1 MSDSV
6 LDVEKSLN
14 EARWAFLPVEA
25 EAVARISQNYGLP
38 EFVARM
44 LVLRGVKP
52 DKVEAFLYPT
62 LQKNFPDPFDMV
74 GMRAFAEDL
83 AGAVIKG
90 RKIGVF
96 ADFDVDGAT
105 SAAVLTRFFRAI
117 QKEEGGQDVPVYI
130 PDRLREGY
138 GPNAK
143 ALESLKEQ
151 GAEIV
156 LIADCGITS
165 FEPIKAGREM
175 GLEITVFD
183 HHEAEDTL
191 PDANHIINP
200 KRKDDISGLDMLAA
214 CGVSF
219 LACVAINNV
228 LRAKGY
234 YKDNNLPEPQ
244 MKKWLDIV
252 ALGTVCD
259 MVPLTGASRLFVRAG
274 FEQMAK
280 SDNPGIKA
288 LCEVSKIEGTP
299 TVQHAGWSLGPR
311 INAGS
316 RVHKSDL
323 GARLLSCDDLE
334 EARSIAWTL
343 EKCNEERKEIQS
355 VMMADAIASVE
366 AGGLDQNPVIVVDA
380 PEGHPG
386 LSGLVAGRI
395 KERFGKP
402 AIVVTYTKN
411 TEGVLEGRGSGRS
424 VAGANMAEAFIA
436 ARNEG
441 LLMNGGGHAMA
452 GGFSLEPDKL
462 SAFTEFL
469 YQNFKKQSEGFDLTK
484 ETIVDGVASVRG
496 AQLEFIKILEQNV
509 GPFGMGNAEP
519 VFALANVRVHSVDIL
534 KEKHIR
540 ALVSDWEG
548 GTRMKTMLFGGVGT
562 PLGDALL
569 KNARQPFHLLGKFQ
583 INRWQGRESVE
594 FHISD
599 GVLTMVEEP
608 QQRESA

>member
-1 MSDSV
+1 MPVD
-6 LDVEKSLN
+6 
-14 EARWAFLPVEA
+14 EA
-25 EAVARISQNYGLP
+25 AVARMSQNYGLP

-44 LVLRGVKP
+44 LTLRGVTP
-52 DKVEAFLYPT
+52 DSVEAFLYPT
-62 LQKNFPDPFDMV
+62 LQKNFPDPFDMA

-83 AGAVIKG
+83 ADAVMQG
-90 RKIGVF
+90 RKIGIF

-105 SAAVLTRFFRAI
+105 SAAVLIRFFRAL
-117 QKEEGGQDVPVYI
+117 GQEPPVYI
-130 PDRLREGY
+130 PDRLSEGY

-143 ALESLKEQ
+143 AFESLKEQ

-156 LIADCGITS
+156 LIADCGITA
-165 FEPIKAGREM
+165 FEPITRAREM

-183 HHEAEDTL
+183 HHEAEETL

-219 LACVAINNV
+219 MACVAINNV
-228 LRAKGY
+228 LREKGY
-234 YKDNNLPEPQ
+234 YSDRNLPEPKLKQ
-244 MKKWLDIV
+244 WLDIV

-259 MVPLTGASRLFVRAG
+259 MVPLTGASRLFVRVG
-274 FEQMAK
+274 FEQISS
-280 SDNPGIKA
+280 SDNPGIRA
-288 LCEVSKIEGTP
+288 LCEVSKIEGAP

-323 GARLLSCDDLE
+323 GARLLSSDDLE

-355 VMMADAIASVE
+355 AMMKEAIARVE
-366 AGGLDQNPVIVVDA
+366 REGLERHPVIVVDS

-386 LSGLVAGRI
+386 LSGLVAGRL

-411 TEGVLEGRGSGRS
+411 AEGLPEGRGSGRS
-424 VAGANMAEAFIA
+424 VAGVNMAQAFIA
-436 ARNEG
+436 ARNDG
-441 LLMNGGGHAMA
+441 LLINGGGHAMA
-452 GGFSLEPDKL
+452 GGFSLEPDRL
-462 SAFTEFL
+462 PAFTEFL
-469 YQNFKKQSEGFDLTK
+469 YQNFKKQLECIDLTK
-484 ETIVDGVASVRG
+484 ETVVDGVASVQG
-496 AQLEFIKILEQNV
+496 AQLEFIKILEGNV
-509 GPFGMGNAEP
+509 GPFGVGNAEP
-519 VFALANVRVHSVDIL
+519 VFALANVRVHSVDVL

-562 PLGDALL
+562 PLGEALL
-569 KNARQPFHLLGKFQ
+569 KKSRQPFHLLGKFQ

-599 GVLTMVEEP
+599 GVLMMGEETL
-608 QQRESA
+608 QESAA